1 MDLAKDDSLPVRFC
15 RGCRNEHC
23 PGLKISVVAFYIYP
37 LVSTCIHLGL
47 FLFLLMK
54 GNEHCTPTSGETT
67 QSFYV
72 FRSFS
77 LSCSCIIECD

>member
-1 MDLAKDDSLPVRFC
+1 MDLARDDSLPVRFC

-23 PGLKISVVAFYIYP
+23 PSLKISVVAFYLYP

-47 FLFLLMK
+47 FLFLLVK
-54 GNEHCTPTSGETT
+54 GNEHCTHQWRETT

-72 FRSFS
+72 FMFFS
-77 LSCSCIIECD
+77 LSFSCIIERD